1 MQIATYETE
10 KEAKLLAI
18 GDLHISDNPDIVGK
32 VLSVVGEYNP
42 DFVFL
47 LGDLINGNS
56 RDSVSNPFEAKISPE
71 EELELATEFISKLS
85 THSTIA
91 CAIRGNHEYRMANKF
106 GVDALSPVFQM
117 LNIPY
122 DDVVIVDISIRDGKT
137 GSRDR
142 VNYTIACAH
151 GISGG
156 RYEEASIR
164 QNRYFREFFTGG
176 IDIYFTGH
184 THKPAVSWSSL
195 NEFDKHNKK
204 VLERITTMITVS
216 GMQDSAYA
224 ERKFLRPTPLML
236 TFITLTK
243 NKRRQIIENVFI

>member
-1 MQIATYETE
+1 MQIATYETD
-10 KEAKLLAI
+10 KEAKILAI

-32 VLSVVGEYNP
+32 ILTVVDEYQP

-56 RDSVSNPFEAKISPE
+56 RDSVSNPFETKISPE

-85 THSTIA
+85 TLTTIG
-91 CAIRGNHEYRMANKF
+91 CAIRGNHEYRMVNKF
-106 GVDALSPVFQM
+106 GIDALMPIFQM
-117 LNIPY
+117 LNVPY
-122 DDVVIVDISIRDGKT
+122 DDVVIVDISIHDGRT

-151 GISGG
+151 GNSSG
-156 RYEEASIR
+156 RYEEASVR
-164 QNRYFREFFTGG
+164 QGRYFREFFSGG
-176 IDIYFTGH
+176 IDLYFTGH
-184 THKPAVSWSSL
+184 THKPSINWSSL

-204 VLERITTMITVS
+204 VYERITTMITIS

-224 ERKFLRPTPLML
+224 ERKFFRPSPLML
-236 TFITLTK
+236 TFVTLTT